1 MWNHKFYA
9 EKTASEILPR
19 GLEEESACLL
29 ARGEGEIYIYKK
41 WNFFSEYVARAAPTT
56 TNTKFLFLVDVN
68 RMWWEVG
75 GGRGRFLEL
84 YVCEV
89 RRNEFLFIRFN
100 FCIPVSTAKIT
111 GSIGGIWSCLKPWRT
126 EQNVEQQ
133 LPGVGVV
140 GAFET
145 ERDSRWE
152 LIVSRLSGEVICWA
166 AIGIW
171 DLSVG

>member
-1 MWNHKFYA
+1 MWNHKFSA

-41 WNFFSEYVARAAPTT
+41 WNFFSEYVARGSYD
-56 TNTKFLFLVDVN
+56 NEYEIFIFGWCESNV
-68 RMWWEVG
+68 VG
-75 GGRGRFLEL
+75 GGRGRGSFLEL

-89 RRNEFLFIRFN
+89 WRNEFLFIRFN

-145 ERDSRWE
+145 ERDPRWE